1 MKPPDPTVLAAKVFA
16 LVFAGLTLY
25 CSAVYLV
32 LRDVVGLQLVFG
44 GLYRMF
50 MYHAQHPFQYIAL
63 FCAVFAAGL
72 ASMLACWPRA
82 RQWPAWALTALVLLL
97 TVLLGSAL
105 GGALWSL
112 HDMQAGF
119 FRRVIAFGRMLGGV
133 WRAACRWAGW
143 CCCSRFLLM
152 CCVCQRFMGLAV
164 MGYSSSR
171 GSDTNNSLH
180 SPRQAGSG

>member
-1 MKPPDPTVLAAKVFA
+1 MRPPDPTVLAAKVFA

-50 MYHAQHPFQYIAL
+50 MYHAQHPFQYIAI

-72 ASMLACWPRA
+72 ASVLACWPRA
-82 RQWPAWALTALVLLL
+82 RQWPAWALTSLVLLL

-119 FRRVIAFGRMLGGV
+119 FPPSHRLWQDVGWGVQSGVQVGWLVLLLSVPFNVLCLPAFYGAGRYGV
-133 WRAACRWAGW
+133 QQFQG
-143 CCCSRFLLM
+143 
-152 CCVCQRFMGLAV
+152 QR
-164 MGYSSSR
+164 
-171 GSDTNNSLH
+171 H
-180 SPRQAGSG
+180 